1 VFRHGGLEAALKANF
16 APEAVDGVSVSADGL
31 LSDIHG
37 DAGYRAHLV
46 KVMAKRAVA
55 SAA

>member
-1 VFRHGGLEAALKANF
+1 
-16 APEAVDGVSVSADGL
+16 VSVSADGL